1 MMDSAGVFVLFLT
14 IFSGAAHVE
23 MTTQEF
29 ETHAMCKYAAKEL
42 ENLYSIDYT
51 IANRGYARV
60 YAVCLPKEENN
71 D

>member
-14 IFSGAAHVE
+14 IFGNRAVEVE

-29 ETHAMCKYAAKEL
+29 ETHAMCKYAAEEL

-51 IANRGYARV
+51 IAKGFARV

-71 D
+71 G

>member
-1 MMDSAGVFVLFLT
+1 
-14 IFSGAAHVE
+14 
-23 MTTQEF
+23 
-29 ETHAMCKYAAKEL
+29 MCKYAAKEL

-71 D
+71 G

>member
-1 MMDSAGVFVLFLT
+1 MMDSAGAFILFLT
-14 IFSGAAHVE
+14 IFSGPEQVE

-29 ETHAMCKYAAKEL
+29 ETHTMCKYAEEEL

-51 IANRGYARV
+51 IARGFTRV

-71 D
+71 G